1 MMAFKQA
8 QWNEPLIIDRS
19 REGVVG
25 FSLSSPENLPADVP
39 VGLLRKKRPKLPEVS
54 ETDVIRHYLRLSQ
67 ENYGVDLG
75 IYPLGSCTMKYNPKL
90 LDRIAA
96 SSKIQDLH
104 PLQDVG
110 SAQGILTILHE
121 LSEWLAE
128 IVGLDKVSLQP
139 AAGAQGEFAGAMIM
153 RAFHKQNGNLEQR
166 DEIIIP
172 DSAHGTNPA
181 SATMA
186 GFKVVEIPSNKEGC
200 VDIDAL
206 RVSLSHRTAGLML
219 TNPNTLGIFEA
230 DILEIARLVHEAGGL
245 LYYDGAN
252 LNAMLG
258 KAKPG
263 RMGFDI
269 VHINIHKTFA
279 TPHGGGGPG
288 SGPIAVSKK
297 LEEFLPVPTVERDG
311 DRYYL
316 DYSRPNSI
324 GKVRSFWGNSSV
336 LLRAYAYILMMGRE
350 GLEEVAEVSVLNA
363 NYLARKLSQVRGL
376 ELPFPHKVRK
386 HEFVLS
392 AAKMAQETGVTAAHL
407 SKRLLDFGVHAPT
420 IYFPLIVDEAMMI
433 EPTETVSKQELD
445 EFIVAFSKASTEAY
459 TNPDVVKDSPK
470 STSVTRID
478 EARASHPKT
487 MQLTWKEKVR
497 AGRET

>member
-1 MMAFKQA
+1 MMVFKQA
-8 QWNEPLIIDRS
+8 QWNEPLIIERS
-19 REGVVG
+19 REGIVG
-25 FSLSSPENLPADVP
+25 FSLPTCEEFAVHVP
-39 VGLLRKKRPKLPEVS
+39 VELLRRKRPKLPEVA
-54 ETDVIRHYLRLSQ
+54 ETDVIRHYIRLSQ

-75 IYPLGSCTMKYNPKL
+75 IYPLGSCTMKYNPKV
-90 LDRIAA
+90 LDKLAA
-96 SSKIQDLH
+96 SAKIQDLH
-104 PLQDVG
+104 PLQDAATV
-110 SAQGILTILHE
+110 QGILRILHE

-139 AAGAQGEFAGAMIM
+139 AAGAHAEFAGAMII
-153 RAFHKQNGNLEQR
+153 RAFHRQNGDLAKR
-166 DEIIIP
+166 DEVIVP

-186 GFKVVEIPSNKEGC
+186 GFKVVEVPSNRDGC

-206 RVSLSHRTAGLML
+206 RASLSERTAGLML
-219 TNPNTLGIFEA
+219 TNPNTLGIFES

-269 VHINIHKTFA
+269 VHINIHKTFG

-288 SGPIAVSKK
+288 SGPIAVTKN
-297 LEEFLPVPTVERDG
+297 LEGFLPVPTVEQDR

-316 DYSRPNSI
+316 DFNRPNSI
-324 GKVRSFWGNSSV
+324 GKIRSFWGNSSV

-350 GLEEVAEVSVLNA
+350 GLEEVAEISVLNA
-363 NYLARKLSQVRGL
+363 NYLAKKLSQVRGY

-392 AAKMAQETGVTAAHL
+392 AAKMTHETGVTAAHL
-407 SKRLLDFGVHAPT
+407 SKRLLDFGIHAPT

-445 EFIVAFSKASTEAY
+445 GFIAAFSKASDEAY
-459 TNPDVVKDSPK
+459 TNPNLVKDSPK
-470 STSVTRID
+470 NTAVTRID
-478 EARASHPKT
+478 EVRASHPKT
-487 MQLTWKEKVR
+487 MRLTWKQK
-497 AGRET
+497 AQTI

>member
-1 MMAFKQA
+1 MMVFKQA

-25 FSLSSPENLPADVP
+25 FSLSTPNSPPADVP
-39 VGLLRKKRPKLPEVS
+39 VGLLRSKRPKLPEVS
-54 ETDVIRHYLRLSQ
+54 ETDVVRHYLRLSQ

-90 LDRIAA
+90 MDRVAA

-104 PLQDVG
+104 PLQDTRC
-110 SAQGILTILHE
+110 AQGILRILYD
-121 LSEWLAE
+121 LSEWLAD

-139 AAGAQGEFAGAMIM
+139 AAGAQGELAGAMIM
-153 RAFHKQNGNLEQR
+153 RAFHKQNGDLGKR
-166 DEIIIP
+166 DEIIVP

-186 GFKVVEIPSNKEGC
+186 GFKVVEIPSNREGC
-200 VDIDAL
+200 VDTDAL

-230 DILEIARLVHEAGGL
+230 DILTIAKLVHEAGGL

-288 SGPIAVSKK
+288 SGPIAVSKR
-297 LEEFLPVPTVERDG
+297 LEQFLPVPTVERDG
-311 DRYYL
+311 ESFYL
-316 DYSRPNSI
+316 DFNRPNSI
-324 GKVRSFWGNSSV
+324 GKIHGFWGNSSV
-336 LLRAYAYILMMGRE
+336 LLRAYAYILMMGCD

-363 NYLARKLSQVRGL
+363 NYLARKLSKVRGL
-376 ELPFPHKVRK
+376 ELPFPHKLRK

-392 AAKMAQETGVTAAHL
+392 AAKMAQETGVTAAHF
-407 SKRLLDFGVHAPT
+407 SKRLLDFGIHAPT
-420 IYFPLIVDEAMMI
+420 VYFPLIVDEAMMI

-445 EFIVAFSKASTEAY
+445 EFIAAFSRASAEAY
-459 TNPDVVKDSPK
+459 TNPDVTRDSPK
-470 STSVTRID
+470 ATSVTRID

-487 MQLTWKEKVR
+487 IQLTWKEKTR
-497 AGRET
+497 AT

>member
-25 FSLSSPENLPADVP
+25 FSLSSHENLPPDVP
-39 VGLLRKKRPKLPEVS
+39 VELLRKKRPKLPEVS

-96 SSKIQDLH
+96 SSKMQDLH

-110 SAQGILTILHE
+110 SAQGILRILHQ

-153 RAFHKQNGNLEQR
+153 RAFHKQNGNLEKR

-230 DILEIARLVHEAGGL
+230 DILEIAKLVHEAGGL

-263 RMGFDI
+263 QMGFDI

-316 DYSRPNSI
+316 DSNRPNSI
-324 GKVRSFWGNSSV
+324 GKIRAFWGNSSV
-336 LLRAYAYILMMGRE
+336 LLRAYAYILMMGRD
-350 GLEEVAEVSVLNA
+350 GLEEVAEISVLNA

-392 AAKMAQETGVTAAHL
+392 AAKMARETGITAAHL

-459 TNPDVVKDSPK
+459 TNPDIARDSPK

-487 MQLTWKEKVR
+487 MQLTWKEKTR

>member
-1 MMAFKQA
+1 MALTFKQA

-25 FSLSSPENLPADVP
+25 FSLPSSEIPPADVP
-39 VGLLRKKRPKLPEVS
+39 VQLLRKKPPKLPEVS
-54 ETDVIRHYLRLSQ
+54 EVDVIRHYVRLSQ

-75 IYPLGSCTMKYNPKL
+75 IYPLGSCTMKYNPKV
-90 LDRIAA
+90 LDKLVATP
-96 SSKIQDLH
+96 KIQDLH
-104 PLQDVG
+104 PLQDPASV
-110 SAQGILTILHE
+110 QGILRILYE
-121 LSEWLAE
+121 LSQWLAE
-128 IVGLDKVSLQP
+128 IVGLSKVSLQP
-139 AAGAQGEFAGAMIM
+139 AAGAHGEFAGAMIM
-153 RAFHKQNGNLEQR
+153 RAFHKQNGDLEKR
-166 DEIIIP
+166 DEIIVP

-186 GFKVVEIPSNKEGC
+186 GFKVVQIPSNQEGC

-206 RVSLSHRTAGLML
+206 RASVSQRTAGLML

-230 DILEIARLVHEAGGL
+230 EILEIAKLVHEAGGL

-269 VHINIHKTFA
+269 VHINIHKTFG

-288 SGPIAVSKK
+288 SGPVVVSKK
-297 LEEFLPVPTVERDG
+297 LEGFLPVPTVERDG

-316 DYSRPNSI
+316 DFNRENSI
-324 GKVRSFWGNSSV
+324 GKIRGFWGNSSV
-336 LLRAYAYILMMGRE
+336 LLRAYAYILMMGRD

-363 NYLARKLSQVRGL
+363 NYLARKLGQVRGL
-376 ELPFPHKVRK
+376 ELPFSHRVRK

-392 AAKMAQETGVTAAHL
+392 AARMANETGVTAAHL
-407 SKRLLDFGVHAPT
+407 SKRLLDFGIHAPT
-420 IYFPLIVDEAMMI
+420 VYFPLIVDEAMMI

-445 EFIVAFSKASTEAY
+445 ELIAAFSKASAEAY
-459 TNPDVVKDSPK
+459 TNPDLVRESPK
-470 STSVTRID
+470 GTAVTRID

-487 MQLTWKEKVR
+487 MQLTWKQKPQAV
-497 AGRET
+497 

>member
-1 MMAFKQA
+1 MMTFKQA
-8 QWNEPLIIDRS
+8 QWNEPLIIERS
-19 REGVVG
+19 REGAVG
-25 FSLSSPENLPADVP
+25 FSLPGPEEFTVNVP
-39 VGLLRKKRPKLPEVS
+39 VELLRKKRPQLPEVS
-54 ETDVIRHYLRLSQ
+54 ETDVIRHYIRLSQ

-75 IYPLGSCTMKYNPKL
+75 IYPLGSCTMKYNPKV
-90 LDRIAA
+90 LDKIAA
-96 SSKIQDLH
+96 SMKIQELH
-104 PLQDVG
+104 PLQD
-110 SAQGILTILHE
+110 AQSVQGMLRILHE

-153 RAFHKQNGNLEQR
+153 RAHHRQNGDLDNR
-166 DEIIIP
+166 DEIIVP

-186 GFKVVEIPSNKEGC
+186 GFKVVEIPSNSDGC

-206 RVSLSHRTAGLML
+206 RASLSHRTAGLML

-258 KAKPG
+258 KVKPG

-297 LEEFLPVPTVERDG
+297 LERFLPVPTVERDN

-316 DYSRPNSI
+316 DFNRPKSI
-324 GKVRSFWGNSSV
+324 GKIGSFWGNSSV
-336 LLRAYAYILMMGRE
+336 LLRAYAYILMMGRD

-363 NYLARKLSQVRGL
+363 NYLAKKLSQVRGL
-376 ELPFPHKVRK
+376 ELPFPHKTRK

-392 AAKMAQETGVTAAHL
+392 AAKMARETGVTAAHL
-407 SKRLLDFGVHAPT
+407 SKRLLDFGIHPPT
-420 IYFPLIVDEAMMI
+420 VYFPLIVDEAMMI
-433 EPTETVSKQELD
+433 EPTETVSKEELD
-445 EFIVAFSKASTEAY
+445 DFITAFSKASAEAY
-459 TNPDVVKDSPK
+459 TTPDVVRDSPK
-470 STSVTRID
+470 STAVTRID

-487 MQLTWKEKVR
+487 MQLTWKQKS
-497 AGRET
+497 

>member
-1 MMAFKQA
+1 MITFKQA
-8 QWNEPLIIDRS
+8 HWDEPLIIERS
-19 REGVVG
+19 REGTVG
-25 FSLSSPENLPADVP
+25 FSLPGSGDRPFDVP
-39 VGLLRKKRPKLPEVS
+39 VELLRKKRPGLPEVS

-75 IYPLGSCTMKYNPKL
+75 IYPLGSCTMKYNPKV
-90 LDRIAA
+90 LDKIAA

-104 PLQDVG
+104 PLQDAGFV
-110 SAQGILTILHE
+110 QGILRILYE

-128 IVGLDKVSLQP
+128 IVGLDRVSLQP
-139 AAGAQGEFAGAMIM
+139 AAGAHGEFAGAMIM
-153 RAFHKQNGNLEQR
+153 RAFHRQNGDLGSR
-166 DEIIIP
+166 DEIIVP

-181 SATMA
+181 SAAMA
-186 GFKVVEIPSNKEGC
+186 GFKVVQIPSNVDGC

-206 RVSLSHRTAGLML
+206 RASLSQRTAGLML

-297 LEEFLPVPTVERDG
+297 LEGFLPVPTVERDR

-316 DYSRPNSI
+316 DFNRPSSI
-324 GKVRSFWGNSSV
+324 GKIRSFWGNSSV
-336 LLRAYAYILMMGRE
+336 LLRAYAYILMLGRD
-350 GLEEVAEVSVLNA
+350 GLEEIADISVLNA
-363 NYLARKLSQVRGL
+363 NYLAKKLSQVRGL
-376 ELPFPHKVRK
+376 ELPFPHKGRK
-386 HEFVLS
+386 HEFVVS
-392 AAKMAQETGVTAAHL
+392 AAKMAHETGVNAAHL
-407 SKRLLDFGVHAPT
+407 SKRLLDFGIHAPT
-420 IYFPLIVDEAMMI
+420 VYFPLIVDEAMMI

-445 EFIVAFSKASTEAY
+445 EFIAAFSKASDEAY
-459 TNPDVVKDSPK
+459 TNPDAVRDSPK
-470 STSVTRID
+470 RTSVTRID
-478 EARASHPKT
+478 EPRASHPKT
-487 MQLTWKEKVR
+487 MQLTWKQKSQRV
-497 AGRET
+497 

>member
-19 REGVVG
+19 TEGAVG
-25 FSLSSPENLPADVP
+25 FSLPISEKPPLDIPAE
-39 VGLLRKKRPKLPEVS
+39 LLRKKRPKLPEVS
-54 ETDVIRHYLRLSQ
+54 ETEVIRHYIRLSQ

-75 IYPLGSCTMKYNPKL
+75 IYPLGSCTMKYNPKV
-90 LDRIAA
+90 LDRIVATP
-96 SSKIQDLH
+96 KIQDLH
-104 PLQDVG
+104 PLQDAG
-110 SAQGILTILHE
+110 SVQGILRILYE

-128 IVGLDKVSLQP
+128 IVGLSKVSLQP
-139 AAGAQGEFAGAMIM
+139 AAGAHGEFAGAMII
-153 RAFHKQNGNLEQR
+153 RAFHKQNGDLGKR
-166 DEIIIP
+166 DEIIVP

-186 GFKVVEIPSNKEGC
+186 GFKVVEIPSNREGC
-200 VDIDAL
+200 VDVDAL
-206 RVSLSHRTAGLML
+206 RASLSHRTAGLML

-263 RMGFDI
+263 HTGFDI
-269 VHINIHKTFA
+269 VHINIHKTFG

-297 LEEFLPVPTVERDG
+297 LEGFLPVPTVERDG
-311 DRYYL
+311 DRYCL
-316 DYSRPNSI
+316 NFSRPNSI
-324 GKVRSFWGNSSV
+324 GKIRGFWGNISV
-336 LLRAYAYILMMGRE
+336 LLRAYAYILMMGRD

-363 NYLARKLSQVRGL
+363 NYLAKKLSQVRGL

-392 AAKMAQETGVTAAHL
+392 AAKMTQETGVTAAHL

-420 IYFPLIVDEAMMI
+420 VYFPLIVDEAIMI

-445 EFIVAFSKASTEAY
+445 KFIGAFSKASAEAY
-459 TNPDVVKDSPK
+459 TNPDAVKDAPK
-470 STSVTRID
+470 STAVSRID

-487 MQLTWKEKVR
+487 MQLTWKQKPEKV
-497 AGRET
+497 

>member
-1 MMAFKQA
+1 MMVFKQA

-25 FSLSSPENLPADVP
+25 FSLSSPETSPPDVP
-39 VGLLRKKRPKLPEVS
+39 VELLRKKHVKLPEVS
-54 ETDVIRHYLRLSQ
+54 EADVIRHYVRLSQ

-75 IYPLGSCTMKYNPKL
+75 IYPLGSCTMKYNPKV
-90 LDRIAA
+90 LDRIVATP
-96 SSKIQDLH
+96 KIQDLH
-104 PLQDVG
+104 PLQDAG
-110 SAQGILTILHE
+110 SVQGILRMLYE
-121 LSEWLAE
+121 LAEWLAE
-128 IVGLDKVSLQP
+128 IVGLSNVSLQP
-139 AAGAQGEFAGAMIM
+139 AAGAHGEFAGAMIM
-153 RAFHKQNGNLEQR
+153 RAFHKQNGDLEKR

-186 GFKVVEIPSNKEGC
+186 GFKVMEIPSDQEGC
-200 VDIDAL
+200 VDIEAL
-206 RVSLSHRTAGLML
+206 RASLTHRTAGLML

-230 DILEIARLVHEAGGL
+230 DILEIAKLVHEAGGL

-269 VHINIHKTFA
+269 VHINIHKTFG

-297 LEEFLPVPTVERDG
+297 LEEFLPVPTIGRDG
-311 DRYYL
+311 DTYYL
-316 DYSRPNSI
+316 DFNRPNSI
-324 GKVRSFWGNSSV
+324 GKIRGFWGNSSV
-336 LLRAYAYILMMGRE
+336 LLRAYAYILMMGRD
-350 GLEEVAEVSVLNA
+350 GLEEVAEASVLNA
-363 NYLARKLSQVRGL
+363 NYLAKKLSQVRGL
-376 ELPFPHKVRK
+376 ELPFPHKIRK

-392 AAKMAQETGVTAAHL
+392 AAKMAQETGVTAVHL
-407 SKRLLDFGVHAPT
+407 SKRLLDFGIHAPT

-445 EFIVAFSKASTEAY
+445 EFIAAFSTASAEAY
-459 TNPDVVKDSPK
+459 TTADVLRDSPK
-470 STSVTRID
+470 STTVTRID

-487 MQLTWKEKVR
+487 MQLTWKHKPRPV
-497 AGRET
+497 